1 MLSVNPRRH
10 KSTPL
15 SAAAAALPAA
25 ASVISRR
32 HKSTPLSAVAG
43 ALPAIPRRN
52 GHGHPRAVAVASA
65 TAGVAVGAAVGFLLA
80 ERVELAADGDEAQ
93 APEAVEV

>member
-1 MLSVNPRRH
+1 MLSVHSRRH

-15 SAAAAALPAA
+15 SAAAAALPSA
-25 ASVISRR
+25 ASVISHR

-65 TAGVAVGAAVGFLLA
+65 TAGVAVGAAVGFMLA
-80 ERVELAADGDEAQ
+80 ERVDHTANGDEMQ
-93 APEAVEV
+93 TPDAVEV